1 MATSR
6 KSRACAKRMPDVI
19 YPPPATRRWKNA
31 AHLSLN
37 LGGSAHSLGAHASA
51 PARVLHENFL
61 PHRLHRGEKSTSL
74 RDGQHQEAT
83 MLTLQ
88 TALVDAGVLAP
99 RADKWFVRDLR
110 THAP

>member
-1 MATSR
+1 MATAR
-6 KSRACAKRMPDVI
+6 KSRPCAVRMPGVI
-19 YPPPATRRWKNA
+19 CPAPAARRWKNVA
-31 AHLSLN
+31 DLSLN

-83 MLTLQ
+83 MLPLQ
-88 TALVDAGVLAP
+88 KALVDAGVPAS
-99 RADKWFVRDLR
+99 RADK
-110 THAP
+110 

>member
-1 MATSR
+1 MATSMN
-6 KSRACAKRMPDVI
+6 SRARAKRMPVVI
-19 YPPPATRRWKNA
+19 YSPPAARRWTNA

-83 MLTLQ
+83 MLPLQ
-88 TALVDAGVLAP
+88 KALVDAGVPAS
-99 RADKWFVRDLR
+99 RADK
-110 THAP
+110 

>member
-1 MATSR
+1 MATAR

-19 YPPPATRRWKNA
+19 YPPPAARRWKNA
-31 AHLSLN
+31 ADLSLN

-83 MLTLQ
+83 MLRLL
-88 TALVDAGVLAP
+88 TALADAGVPAH
-99 RADKWFVRDLR
+99 RADQTFVRDLPP
-110 THAP
+110 HAH